1 MRHIAVV
8 ALMIPFGVAVS
19 FAQPGPVQITL
30 SGSAAASTISLRPDA
45 PTSEYRLA
53 GSGTFGK
60 FDLRVVSVSIPSPQ
74 PSSTCSGP
82 TKVYGAAVGGGGVF
96 RFENGDL
103 LQVNLTGGSDCI
115 DFAVGKALC
124 VRVFQ
129 ITGGTG
135 RFDTASGNITLT
147 MVVAPAVGD
156 ASNIPVL
163 FTVTADI
170 KGDVARATTRQGQ
183 Q

>member
-1 MRHIAVV
+1 M
-8 ALMIPFGVAVS
+8 
-19 FAQPGPVQITL
+19 TL
-30 SGSAAASTISLRPDA
+30 SGTAAASTISLRPGA
-45 PTSEYRLA
+45 PTSEYQLA
-53 GSGTFGK
+53 GSGTLGK

-74 PSSTCSGP
+74 PPSTCSGP

-96 RFENGDL
+96 RFDNGDL

-115 DFAVGKALC
+115 DFAVGRALC
-124 VRVFQ
+124 IRVFQ

-147 MVVAPAVGD
+147 MVVTPAVGD
-156 ASNIPVL
+156 ASNTPVL
-163 FTVTADI
+163 FTVTANI
-170 KGDVARATTRQGQ
+170 AGDVPRAGSQQGQ